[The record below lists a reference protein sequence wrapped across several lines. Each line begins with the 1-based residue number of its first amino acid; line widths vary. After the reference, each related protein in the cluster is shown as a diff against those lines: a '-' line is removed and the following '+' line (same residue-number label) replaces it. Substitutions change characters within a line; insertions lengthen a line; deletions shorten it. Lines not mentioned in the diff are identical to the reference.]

1 MASLSEEQVFG
12 SRENKG
18 EGRCGRSQKVEEGD
32 EDWEED
38 R

>member
-12 SRENKG
+12 SREDRG